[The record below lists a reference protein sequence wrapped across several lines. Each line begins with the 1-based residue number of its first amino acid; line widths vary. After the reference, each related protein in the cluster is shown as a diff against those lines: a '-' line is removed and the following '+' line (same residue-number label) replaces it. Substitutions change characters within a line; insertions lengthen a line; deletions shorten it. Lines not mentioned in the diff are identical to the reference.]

1 MQAVTLYP
9 KLLPIQTVQQ
19 AMRMNTTIQI

>member
-1 MQAVTLYP
+1 MPAVTLYP

-19 AMRMNTTIQI
+19 AMNMNIKIQI